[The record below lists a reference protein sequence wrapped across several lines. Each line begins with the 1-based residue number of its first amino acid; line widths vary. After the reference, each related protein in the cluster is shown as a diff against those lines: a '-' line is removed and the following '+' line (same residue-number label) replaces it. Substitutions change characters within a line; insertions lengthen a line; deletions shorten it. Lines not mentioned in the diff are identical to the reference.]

1 MLTQVWFEKK
11 KRVMW
16 QVGQRIIKLNVCGYY
31 QDNFEMN
38 CLHSFYGETRTH
50 AHIRSTHLEVDSPSS

>member
-11 KRVMW
+11 KVKW
-16 QVGQRIIKLNVCGYY
+16 QVGQRIIILNVCGYH

-38 CLHSFYGETRTH
+38 CLHSFYGKTT
-50 AHIRSTHLEVDSPSS
+50 TQVV